1 MPDAVVIGSG
11 PNGLVGAN
19 MLADAGWDVLVLE
32 AQPDPGGAVRSGEI
46 ARPGF
51 IHDRFSSFYPLGV
64 ASPPMAAMELE
75 AHGVRWRRSPIAV
88 AHPAADGTAAYI
100 ARDLDETCAA
110 LDAFAPGDGDA
121 WRSLYGLWERVG
133 PALIDALMAPFP
145 PVRGGGRLVRALG
158 SADAVLDFARL
169 GVLPVRR
176 LADEEFRGAGA
187 ARLLAGN
194 ALHADY
200 GPESPGSALYGLI
213 LCGLAQQVGFPVPEG
228 GSGALSAALV
238 RRLESRGGR
247 VTCGERVTQVVVR
260 GGRARAVRTENG
272 REVAAARAVLAD
284 VGAPQLYRV
293 LLAGVPLPARLDAA
307 LRRFEYDQGTVR
319 VAWALSGPVPW
330 VAEPMRRTGT
340 VHIAEGVDAL
350 TATMGEIARG
360 LVPAHPFLVGG
371 QYSAADPTRQ
381 PAGCETLWGY
391 AHVPRT
397 VRGDAGGE
405 DIAGAWDERDC
416 ERFADR
422 MEREVEAVAPGFRD
436 RILDRSIAGPR
447 QLEAANA
454 NLVGGAINGGTAQL
468 HQQLV
473 FRPVPGLGRP
483 DTPVAGL
490 YLASSSAHPG
500 GGVHGACGANAARA
514 ALHERGAARR
524 AMARLQAAAT
534 GRGRP

>member
-19 MLADAGWDVLVLE
+19 LLADAGWDVLVLE
-32 AQPDPGGAVRSGEI
+32 AEPEPGGAVRSGELT
-46 ARPGF
+46 RPGF
-51 IHDRFSSFYPLGV
+51 VHDRFSSFYPLGV
-64 ASPPMAAMELE
+64 ASPAMRAMDLE
-75 AHGVRWRRSPIAV
+75 ANGLRWCRHPVPV
-88 AHPAADGTAAYI
+88 AHPTPDGTVAYVAA
-100 ARDLDETCAA
+100 DLDETCAA

-133 PALIDALMAPFP
+133 AALLEALLTPFP
-145 PVRGGGRLVRALG
+145 PVRGAARLLRALG

-169 GVLPVRR
+169 GMLPVRR
-176 LADEEFRGAGA
+176 LGDEEFAGRGGP
-187 ARLLAGN
+187 RLLAGN
-194 ALHADY
+194 ALHADFT
-200 GPESPGSALYGLI
+200 PESPGSGIYGLV
-213 LCGLAQQVGFPVPEG
+213 LSGLAQQVGYPVPEG

-238 RRLESRGGR
+238 RRLEARGGR
-247 VTCGERVTQVVVR
+247 VARGERATQIVVSA
-260 GGRARAVRTENG
+260 GRARAVRTAHD
-272 REVAAARAVLAD
+272 REIAATRAVLAD

-293 LLAGVPLPARLDAA
+293 LLAGVPLPDRLCAA

-319 VAWALSGPVPW
+319 VVWALSGPVPW
-330 VAEPMRRTGT
+330 LAEPVTRAGA
-340 VHIAEGVDAL
+340 VHIADGVDGL
-350 TATMGEIARG
+350 TAVAGDIARG
-360 LVPAHPFLVGG
+360 LVPAHPFIVSG
-371 QYSAADPTRQ
+371 QYAVADPTRQ
-381 PAGCETLWGY
+381 PPGCETFWGY

-405 DIAGAWDERDC
+405 DIAGAWDDADLERY
-416 ERFADR
+416 ADR

-436 RILDRSIAGPR
+436 RILDRSIAGPP
-447 QLEAANA
+447 QLEAMNA

-483 DTPVAGL
+483 DTPVPGVF
-490 YLASSSAHPG
+490 LASASAHPG

-514 ALHERGAARR
+514 ALHERGPVRR
-524 AMARLQAAAT
+524 ASAGLSRAVA